1 MNLGKIMKKLIK
13 GILWCFAIIVAGSVL
28 CVILFDDE
36 DQHSNVEL
44 EQQRQEAQTAATVE
58 ASEEEQ
64 VNQKK
69 DSKSVNK
76 AELDEYVNPADT
88 WEQNDSVP
96 DNIPQLTEE
105 QEEQMVE
112 DARYTPFGSDDP
124 HAIWLGKSFSISLVD
139 DPDSNCDVV
148 LENVRHEVKQ
158 SNDGIDGNTFE
169 PVYSYHD
176 YIFLDFDIENTS
188 KSNAAFSFGQGNDCI
203 VSDGYV
209 DEGMQI
215 DGMDMLILDMDF
227 GWKELAPGL
236 KLKYTV
242 VFKLDADMWNHK
254 EIYYQ
259 FASGYRFYLM
269 KDGII
274 TPSIPLE

>member
-1 MNLGKIMKKLIK
+1 
-13 GILWCFAIIVAGSVL
+13 
-28 CVILFDDE
+28 
-36 DQHSNVEL
+36 
-44 EQQRQEAQTAATVE
+44 
-58 ASEEEQ
+58 
-64 VNQKK
+64 
-69 DSKSVNK
+69 
-76 AELDEYVNPADT
+76 
-88 WEQNDSVP
+88 
-96 DNIPQLTEE
+96 
-105 QEEQMVE
+105 MVE

-158 SNDGIDGNTFE
+158 SNDGIDGDTLE

-176 YIFLDFDIENTS
+176 YILLDFDIKNTS
-188 KSNAAFSFGQGNDCI
+188 KSNATFSFGQGNDYI

-215 DGMDMLILDMDF
+215 EGMDTVILDMDY
-227 GWKELAPGL
+227 GRKELAPGL

-242 VFKLDADMWNHK
+242 AFKLDADMWNHK

-259 FASGYRFYLM
+259 FDSGYRFYLM